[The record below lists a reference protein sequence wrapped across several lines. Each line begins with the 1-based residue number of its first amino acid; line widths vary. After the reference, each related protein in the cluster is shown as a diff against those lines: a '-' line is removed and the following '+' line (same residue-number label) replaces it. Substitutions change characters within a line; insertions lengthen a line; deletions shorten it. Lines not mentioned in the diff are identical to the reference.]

1 MDDDEYLGSLM
12 ERAGTTSVAEYSW
25 RECIEGFKQAD
36 RDMGSAFHRK
46 LDWMNRAADTY
57 LAENNKMAGFVEEF
71 AGDTGVV
78 YSYAS
83 QLNRV
88 RKTFSCRDI
97 KNFSAN
103 AANILLSAPK
113 ELQEDFLSS
122 DEKVTKADVEEAKK
136 GYKQV
141 TTKPTNSD
149 LKQAVDSGTMRPTQ
163 AAKEANRRANQAVAD
178 FNSMSDEEKVHALGG
193 EKKLSAS
200 EQRKLDET
208 VEEDFN
214 PYSAA
219 LAVLTSLSRLSI
231 HGGRESIEQCI
242 MERLMTSPRMQ
253 KYEAEGLILLAEM
266 VNDNYETILSLTQT
280 KPELKVVN

>member
-1 MDDDEYLGSLM
+1 MGDDEYLDKLM
-12 ERAGTTSVAEYSW
+12 SKATTSDVTEYSW
-25 RECIEGFKQAD
+25 YECVEGFKKAD

-46 LDWMNRAADTY
+46 LDWMNRAEETY
-57 LAENNKMAGFVEEF
+57 FANNNKKAGFLERF
-71 AGDTGVV
+71 AGDSEV
-78 YSYAS
+78 SYYYVS
-83 QLNRV
+83 KLNRI
-88 RKTFSCRDI
+88 RKTFLQHDA
-97 KNFSAN
+97 KNFSYN
-103 AANILLSAPK
+103 AAYLLLSAPK
-113 ELQEDFLSS
+113 KLQEDFMSS
-122 DEKVTKADVEEAKK
+122 EEEVTKADVEEAKK

-141 TTKPTNSD
+141 TSKPTNSD

-178 FNSMSDEEKVHALGG
+178 FNSMSDEEKIQALGG

-214 PYSAA
+214 PYNAA

-231 HGGRESIEQCI
+231 HGGRETIEQCV
-242 MERLMTSPRMQ
+242 MERLRTSPRMQ